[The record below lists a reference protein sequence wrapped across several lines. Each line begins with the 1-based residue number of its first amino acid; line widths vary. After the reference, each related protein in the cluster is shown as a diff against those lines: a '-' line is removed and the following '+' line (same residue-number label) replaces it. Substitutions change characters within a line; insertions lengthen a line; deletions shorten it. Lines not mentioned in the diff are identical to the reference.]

1 MCSLLVINE
10 QYHQIARVD
19 GVEAANDTQ
28 PSKKMPERPVLS
40 LFSPIYEDTGRP
52 FPYLI
57 LDEVQFVKNQLSKTH
72 QAIKQLPYGAVICA
86 SGTILPNQWTDVY
99 GFISFLAGHPFYTEQ
114 EFVRVFASRYGNRVR
129 DPPPTKRA
137 RLIKFLLA
145 FTIRHPASILHIPDA
160 VYTTV
165 RFDLNAVEEDH
176 VVYFTAKFYEAMR
189 FMKVPGLS
197 AIQTDDDAIN
207 AQANAVRAQQWAGHP
222 ALFKVISK
230 FVEFLD
236 LVAEA
241 FIRTTKT
248 LAFRFDGTV
257 KEGDRHTTRGA
268 WSNSKSPH
276 PPILVTAGAG
286 GAGMNL
292 QAGNHVV
299 RCERWWT
306 ESEEMQADARCHR
319 KNQAKQVRV

>member
-1 MCSLLVINE
+1 
-10 QYHQIARVD
+10 
-19 GVEAANDTQ
+19 
-28 PSKKMPERPVLS
+28 MPERPVLS

-57 LDEVQFVKNQLSKTH
+57 LIEVQFAKNQLSKTH
-72 QAIKQLPYGAVICA
+72 QAIKQLPYGAVICV
-86 SGTILPNQWTDVY
+86 SGTILPNQ
-99 GFISFLAGHPFYTEQ
+99 TEQ
-114 EFVRVFASRYGNRVR
+114 EFVRVFASRYGNQVR
-129 DPPPTKRA
+129 DPLPTKRT

-145 FTIRHPASILHIPDA
+145 FAIGHPASILRILDA
-160 VYTTV
+160 VYTT
-165 RFDLNAVEEDH
+165 
-176 VVYFTAKFYEAMR
+176 FYEAMR
-189 FMKVPGLS
+189 FMKAPGLS

-222 ALFKVISK
+222 ALFKVISS

-241 FIRTTKT
+241 FIRNTKT
-248 LAFRFDGTV
+248 LAFRFDGT
-257 KEGDRHTTRGA
+257 
-268 WSNSKSPH
+268 SSH

-292 QAGNHVV
+292 QAGNHDV

-319 KNQAKQVRV
+319 KNQAKQVRVWTMEGKTSPIDDGTKQTRDRKAAAKAVNVQGKRLLR

>member
-1 MCSLLVINE
+1 
-10 QYHQIARVD
+10 
-19 GVEAANDTQ
+19 
-28 PSKKMPERPVLS
+28 
-40 LFSPIYEDTGRP
+40 
-52 FPYLI
+52 
-57 LDEVQFVKNQLSKTH
+57 
-72 QAIKQLPYGAVICA
+72 
-86 SGTILPNQWTDVY
+86 
-99 GFISFLAGHPFYTEQ
+99 
-114 EFVRVFASRYGNRVR
+114 VRVFASRYGNRVR
-129 DPPPTKRA
+129 DPLPTKRA

-145 FTIRHPASILHIPDA
+145 FAIGHPASILRILDA

-176 VVYFTAKFYEAMR
+176 VVNFTAKFYEAMR
-189 FMKVPGLS
+189 FMKAPGLS

-257 KEGDRHTTRGA
+257 KEGDRQTTRDA

-276 PPILVTAGAG
+276 PLILVTAGAG
-286 GAGMNL
+286 GVGMNL

-319 KNQAKQVRV
+319 KNQAKQVRVWTMEGKTSPIDDGIKQTRDCKAAAKAVNVQGKRLLRSASLNCLL